1 MNWVP
6 QSINVVEVGRRTFW
20 AGFGRRVQ
28 ARGKKKKNK
37 RRQESR
43 RGCVTLCI
51 GLDKRGEVEFCPTKM
66 YIHQEAQKEIVLGKV
81 FVDVIS

>member
-1 MNWVP
+1 MWWKW
-6 QSINVVEVGRRTFW
+6 EEGH
-20 AGFGRRVQ
+20 FGLDLGGECK
-28 ARGKKKKNK
+28 RGEKKKNK

-81 FVDVIS
+81 FVDVIKVNHTR

>member
-28 ARGKKKKNK
+28 AKKKKK
-37 RRQESR
+37 KETGKPEGMHDTMHSAGQEG
-43 RGCVTLCI
+43 RG
-51 GLDKRGEVEFCPTKM
+51 
-66 YIHQEAQKEIVLGKV
+66 
-81 FVDVIS
+81 